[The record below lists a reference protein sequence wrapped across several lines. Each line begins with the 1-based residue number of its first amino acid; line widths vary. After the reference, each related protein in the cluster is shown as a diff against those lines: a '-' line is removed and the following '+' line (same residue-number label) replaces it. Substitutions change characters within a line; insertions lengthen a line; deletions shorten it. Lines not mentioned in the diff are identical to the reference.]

1 MDKINIGS
9 CPICGGHDFSPL
21 AANQYMCT
29 QCGYVMTGN
38 SEPSQAPMSSSDSS
52 QDSSLLSDEEPVSEV
67 NNNQKR
73 CPRCG
78 SVVDKVLNFCPNCG
92 FRFSQEGSSTTQTA
106 EESQSPH
113 YDEDEQEQGFF
124 YKILK
129 WIGIVIGLLLGGF
142 LAFLLLG
149 GLIEVCSTGKDSAM
163 VDSVSVDST
172 EAKVVVNTWEQRTFD
187 GVMYDEEGNLCNMQ
201 VTYETDGT
209 NVRNCIYKNVDLGG
223 KIKMN
228 LEITG
233 DTYSFSGKDGKHKF
247 AFSVNKDNLI
257 GPGQDGRKGLLVMM
271 HKEGEAPEE
280 CPTSVE
286 MSLWSNDSNFPGE
299 IDVKGQIGCYKNESD
314 KYILRVVSYDKGTG
328 SCVLEAYLRGTT
340 IGKFIGN
347 YRTESFVDDEGY
359 EHYVASYNGT
369 FHYTNGKQQD
379 FQFYVD

>member
-29 QCGYVMTGN
+29 QCGYVVTG
-38 SEPSQAPMSSSDSS
+38 SSDSSQAPTPSSDSS

-67 NNNQKR
+67 NINQKR

-78 SVVDKVLNFCPNCG
+78 SVVDKELNFCPNCG
-92 FRFSQEGSSTTQTA
+92 FRFSQEGSATTQTA

-113 YDEDEQEQGFF
+113 YDEDEQEQGIF

-129 WIGIVIGLLLGGF
+129 WIGIVIGLLFGGF

-209 NVRNCIYKNVDLGG
+209 NIRNCI
-223 KIKMN
+223 
-228 LEITG
+228 
-233 DTYSFSGKDGKHKF
+233 
-247 AFSVNKDNLI
+247 
-257 GPGQDGRKGLLVMM
+257 
-271 HKEGEAPEE
+271 
-280 CPTSVE
+280 
-286 MSLWSNDSNFPGE
+286 
-299 IDVKGQIGCYKNESD
+299 
-314 KYILRVVSYDKGTG
+314 
-328 SCVLEAYLRGTT
+328 
-340 IGKFIGN
+340 
-347 YRTESFVDDEGY
+347 
-359 EHYVASYNGT
+359 
-369 FHYTNGKQQD
+369 
-379 FQFYVD
+379 